1 VPPGRPPSDA
11 PEPPAMSAPP
21 TRGDLQ
27 TPPVPVAPPG
37 LPPVQLVPAPRGRT
51 AGLRGWPRRTT
62 SVSPS
67 GRRRGR
73 LTPLLLLLPA
83 IVPIAVAL
91 GYPLVRQFVLSFQ
104 EYGLAQQFGRPAEWV
119 GLDNY
124 TELLSDAYVWGVI
137 VRSVVF
143 CLACAGVTMA
153 IGTALAVLM
162 TRTGGIARTA
172 LQISLLLAWGTPV
185 LATMTVWQWLF
196 DSQYGVV
203 NWVLAEPLGM
213 TGMRNHSWLIEP
225 LSFYAVAAV
234 IVVWMSV
241 PFVAFSVYAGLLQ
254 VPAEMLE
261 AAELDGAGGWPRFR
275 LLVVPMIRPV
285 LVVVALLQ
293 VIWDLRVFT
302 QIYVLQ
308 RAGAPTRETHLL
320 GTYIYSLS
328 KEFSMAGAMATI
340 MLVLTLALTVVYI
353 RRMLREEDA

>member
-1 VPPGRPPSDA
+1 
-11 PEPPAMSAPP
+11 
-21 TRGDLQ
+21 
-27 TPPVPVAPPG
+27 
-37 LPPVQLVPAPRGRT
+37 
-51 AGLRGWPRRTT
+51 
-62 SVSPS
+62 
-67 GRRRGR
+67 
-73 LTPLLLLLPA
+73 
-83 IVPIAVAL
+83 
-91 GYPLVRQFVLSFQ
+91 
-104 EYGLAQQFGRPAEWV
+104 
-119 GLDNY
+119 
-124 TELLSDAYVWGVI
+124 
-137 VRSVVF
+137 
-143 CLACAGVTMA
+143 MA